1 MCYSI
6 FQSIQRCQS
15 VSMADEQIP
24 SHCDVTMPLCLS
36 PLLFSSARCKQQ
48 ENSDPW
54 PQHSSLREILSEE
67 HQAERGHSLHR
78 VCLHLGLPLRGR
90 DGDGLCLCALLLSLY
105 LIWFILLMWFAVAK
119 PWSWILRN
127 ERSLICFLGC
137 WCWGSKVTG
146 FRVAFLYNLCATN
159 AFTL

>member
-1 MCYSI
+1 MSECLDSWWTDPISSWCHNALVSLSSSI
-6 FQSIQRCQS
+6 LIS
-15 VSMADEQIP
+15 SMWATGKQWPVTSTQLSKRDPIRGTP
-24 SHCDVTMPLCLS
+24 SREGST
-36 PLLFSSARCKQQ
+36 FRSS
-48 ENSDPW
+48 
-54 PQHSSLREILSEE
+54 
-67 HQAERGHSLHR
+67 
-78 VCLHLGLPLRGR
+78 LRGR

-119 PWSWILRN
+119 PGSWILRN

>member
-1 MCYSI
+1 MNRSHLIVMSQCP
-6 FQSIQRCQS
+6 C
-15 VSMADEQIP
+15 VS
-24 SHCDVTMPLCLS
+24 
-36 PLLFSSARCKQQ
+36 LLFYSHQLDVSNRKTVTL
-48 ENSDPW
+48 W
-54 PQHSSLREILSEE
+54 PRHSSLREILSEE

-78 VCLHLGLPLRGR
+78 EGSTFRSSLRGR

-105 LIWFILLMWFAVAK
+105 LIWFILFMWFAVAK
-119 PWSWILRN
+119 PGSWILRN